1 MKLEIDGS
9 DPEKLDQKYLRA
21 CNLKDVQYV
30 SSRCCVYIFC
40 DSSRFGKTCEVR
52 VSIKSAVAGSEI
64 HQKLRK
70 PMLHKLL
77 LLSLVALLLPQDP
90 ANSKQALND
99 QLFEAVR
106 KGDAAAVTA
115 LLDKGAD
122 VNAKFRYGS
131 TALFKAAER
140 GHAAVVKVLLDRGAD
155 VNVKDTFYQSTA
167 MSWALNNNHPDVVRL
182 LLEKSADEAE
192 DVLMTGIR
200 EDKEEYVKLAL
211 DRGGIKPEAL
221 TAALALASA
230 DPKKATTVELLKKA
244 GAQPPLEVDAAT
256 LQSYAGK
263 YKGETGPEGTILVK
277 EGKLLVAGFAREPIL
292 LMALDNTT
300 FRPLAFAGITFKFNV
315 EGGKVV
321 SMTFKQG
328 QTTNVMKR
336 LEASQ

>member
-1 MKLEIDGS
+1 
-9 DPEKLDQKYLRA
+9 
-21 CNLKDVQYV
+21 
-30 SSRCCVYIFC
+30 
-40 DSSRFGKTCEVR
+40 
-52 VSIKSAVAGSEI
+52 
-64 HQKLRK
+64 
-70 PMLHKLL
+70 MLHKLL
-77 LLSLVALLLPQDP
+77 LLSLVALLVPQDP

-122 VNAKFRYGS
+122 VNAKFRYGT

-155 VNVKDTFYQSTA
+155 VKVKDTFYKSTA
-167 MSWALNNNHPDVVRL
+167 MSWALSNNHPDVVRL
-182 LLEKSADEAE
+182 LLEKSGDDAE

-200 EDKEEYVKLAL
+200 EDKDEYVKLAL

-221 TAALALASA
+221 TAALAMTSA
-230 DPKKATTVELLKKA
+230 DPKKAAYVELLKKA

-256 LQSYAGK
+256 LQTYAGK
-263 YKGETGPEGTILVK
+263 YKGETGPEATVLLK
-277 EGKLLVAGFAREPIL
+277 EGKLLVAGFAREPIP

-300 FRPLAFAGITFKFNV
+300 FRPLAFAGISFKFNV
-315 EGGKVV
+315 EAGKVV

-336 LEASQ
+336 VEVSQ